1 MGTPLSPQKEKKASS
16 DPQAGLRSF
25 KKSTEIENLYRFIND
40 NNLRR
45 EAKMILEL
53 VCQKLN
59 VKKKKKKGRP
69 KNIH

>member
-1 MGTPLSPQKEKKASS
+1 MGMSQSPMKEKKTSNG
-16 DPQAGLRSF
+16 PEVGLRSF